1 MNEQLKIIISAQTA
15 EAQKNIQAANKE
27 IQGLDEQAQKT

>member
-15 EAQKNIQAANKE
+15 EAEKNINNAITI
-27 IQGLDEQAQKT
+27 IQS